1 MKITCLSR
9 LFCRF
14 RSFRPDQKPRGEL
27 PMRSPVAQSLTRLS
41 LGVYSFFCFSCAS
54 LVGRV
59 LFPRCPKVVPRYS
72 WCCSAVVLWL
82 SRVPP
87 SVPAAKRHAFAAN
100 VPMSSPVFQPC
111 RHGHRRVSVVPKLSR
126 VLSRVVVPR
135 LSGACECTV
144 DGRQQAAQAYTILW
158 STWKLFEVCAC
169 VYSY

>member
-1 MKITCLSR
+1 MVAG
-9 LFCRF
+9 RF
-14 RSFRPDQKPRGEL
+14 RGCGSPYNLLLLLLRF
-27 PMRSPVAQSLTRLS
+27 MRWLTRYPVVAPLW
-41 LGVYSFFCFSCAS
+41 LG
-54 LVGRV
+54 
-59 LFPRCPKVVPRYS
+59 CPVVAPRYS
-72 WCCSAVVLWL
+72 QCCSAVVLWL
-82 SRVPP
+82 PRVPP
-87 SVPAAKRHAFAAN
+87 IVPAAKRHDFAAS

-126 VLSRVVVPR
+126 VLSSAVVPR